1 MAVAALCVTKALST
15 LMRFQQY
22 AKTHR
27 SIRVHTTVLIRFDC
41 PSIFLMKCS
50 KPIELNVSWTLCA
63 SYKHAFWCVFDRFQ
77 PSSLIRYVCIFVL
90 IHSVVGA
97 SSMRVTA
104 GYFTT
109 YGSFVSKLVINRVL
123 YYSYNHCC
131 GLMNGAWLPCVDNA
145 IFGCGD
151 AIFGCF
157 KKALQNVSS
166 TSLNADSEFIWMEW
180 FKQLEN
186 HKWLE
191 EKFSQTPI
199 IWIALQAVTTARSDN
214 NNTWTFLTILPRLSY
229 FLAFFSR
236 T

>member
-27 SIRVHTTVLIRFDC
+27 SIRVHTAVLIRFDC

-131 GLMNGAWLPCVDNA
+131 GLMNGAWLTCVDKERHGVSFEGDRTQ
-145 IFGCGD
+145 ISRDGCIGSW
-151 AIFGCF
+151 
-157 KKALQNVSS
+157 NM
-166 TSLNADSEFIWMEW
+166 ADSLTLFTDCEW
-180 FKQLEN
+180 G
-186 HKWLE
+186 
-191 EKFSQTPI
+191 
-199 IWIALQAVTTARSDN
+199 AVWR
-214 NNTWTFLTILPRLSY
+214 
-229 FLAFFSR
+229 R
-236 T
+236 TGLNIGANLIGE